1 MNNKLKAYYLL
12 NILPGN
18 TEKEVLFRLPLD
30 LEKKYKKIKINI
42 QKDKQIKL
50 LKEIILNILD
60 SIKSYKDNFM
70 LNIIF
75 LFSYL
80 FIIFLFILIIITT
93 NYYSF
98 LPIIK
103 KLVNSGTGHLFLLVI
118 IIWHLEKVLR
128 IKILNELTIK
138 TIKPIEI
145 FSIFASVIILSSLLF
160 YGNLQ
165 NNQVPFT
172 STDDYMLLSII
183 LFPTA
188 VPLVEELFF
197 RRYIYRYLRIH
208 FDPVTAMFVTAMLF
222 IAVHNMFNLVI
233 VLIVFISSMILS
245 IIYEI
250 SGKILFPIIVHSLS
264 NLAIIILKYASI

>member
-1 MNNKLKAYYLL
+1 M
-12 NILPGN
+12 
-18 TEKEVLFRLPLD
+18 
-30 LEKKYKKIKINI
+30 
-42 QKDKQIKL
+42 
-50 LKEIILNILD
+50 
-60 SIKSYKDNFM
+60 
-70 LNIIF
+70 
-75 LFSYL
+75 
-80 FIIFLFILIIITT
+80 
-93 NYYSF
+93 
-98 LPIIK
+98 
-103 KLVNSGTGHLFLLVI
+103 
-118 IIWHLEKVLR
+118 LR